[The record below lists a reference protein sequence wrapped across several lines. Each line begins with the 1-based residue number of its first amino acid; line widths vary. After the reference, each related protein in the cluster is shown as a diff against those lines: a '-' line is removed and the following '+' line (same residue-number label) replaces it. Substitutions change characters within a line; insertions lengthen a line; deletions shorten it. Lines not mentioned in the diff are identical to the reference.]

1 LISSFGHAGDSGR
14 APTNW
19 YDLRLGTVRTRE
31 AVTGMGVAPLAIA
44 DTFVDAIIKLELD
57 SSRHRCAPRY
67 DALFRLSRWAS
78 RLHVHA

>member
-1 LISSFGHAGDSGR
+1 
-14 APTNW
+14 
-19 YDLRLGTVRTRE
+19 
-31 AVTGMGVAPLAIA
+31 MGVAPLAIA